1 MVIIDY
7 ALVVMLIWALATCSL
22 ILGGCISAC
31 VLRLGSQGSRAQ
43 QLFVYGPYLRQQKS
57 EIYLD

>member
-31 VLRLGSQGSRAQ
+31 VLRLSGQGQ
-43 QLFVYGPYLRQQKS
+43 QLVVYGPYLRQQKS
-57 EIYLD
+57 DIYLD